1 MSRFDTAQQ
10 IINQAANECGIVT
23 ASTFDPTTS
32 TDSTYIQLVAL
43 LTSTGRELYGM
54 HEWNMLNKTFS
65 QTTHAVDTG
74 LYDLP
79 ADFGYMI
86 DQTGWNPTNRLP
98 LGGPLTPQNWEY
110 LVRTG
115 LSNKTIYVSFKINQG
130 QFQTLPV
137 PPQEGGLITFEYVSR
152 YWVALT
158 ATPTVPA
165 RDQILLGSDVVL
177 FEPILMVK
185 FLKLRFLEAK
195 GFDTTAAANQ
205 FINMFN
211 SYTDK
216 DVSAQTLNMAR
227 NRVFPY
233 LGWRNIPETNY
244 GLP

>member
-1 MSRFDTAQQ
+1 VSRFDTAQQ
-10 IINQAANECGIVT
+10 IINTAANECGIVT

-32 TDSTYIQLVAL
+32 SDATYTQLTAL
-43 LTSTGRELYGM
+43 LTSAGRELYGM

-74 LYDLP
+74 LYNLP
-79 ADFGYMI
+79 TDFGYMI
-86 DQTGWNPTNRLP
+86 DQTGWNPTNKLP

-115 LSNKTIYVSFKINQG
+115 LSQKTIYVSFKINQG

-137 PPQEGGLITFEYVSR
+137 PPQENGLITFEYVSR
-152 YWVALT
+152 YWVAVT
-158 ATPTVPA
+158 GAPTVPA
-165 RDQILLGSDVVL
+165 QDQVLVATDVIL
-177 FEPILMVK
+177 FEPILITK

-211 SYTDK
+211 SFTDK